1 MKSVLCNGNSGWKW
15 ELITEYHF
23 GGYGKVTQEW
33 VLWKNKIPL
42 DPIYTGKMILALW
55 IATNYFPAES
65 KILLIHTGGIQEL
78 KGWIHDYEKTI
89 TNN

>member
-1 MKSVLCNGNSGWKW
+1 MKM

-23 GGYGKVTQEW
+23 GGYGKVTQDLVAFINEFYEKNSFRSY
-33 VLWKNKIPL
+33 LYWK
-42 DPIYTGKMILALW
+42 DDFGVMDR

-65 KILLIHTGGIQEL
+65 KILLIHTGGIQGIEGMNTRL
-78 KGWIHDYEKTI
+78 RKTI